1 MVVKAAWPNLRPA
14 STKIVNVNVF
24 CGINTVSEPVVEKE
38 TNLLNLQNT
47 SRASLLSVTQ

>member
-1 MVVKAAWPNLRPA
+1 MLA

-38 TNLLNLQNT
+38 TNLLNLQT
-47 SRASLLSVTQ
+47 RRVLHCYQ